1 MTIGWHFDNTYSK
14 LPNVFLSEISPIPVK
29 SPDLLI
35 LNDNLSKELEL
46 NFSKTNKE
54 NLSQLFSGNLLPE
67 NSKAIA
73 QAYAGHQFGHFT
85 MLGDGRATLIGE
97 HLTKN
102 NYRFDIQFKGSG
114 KTPFSRNGDGRAAL
128 GPMLREY
135 IISEAMHSLR
145 IPTTRSLAV
154 VKTGENVLRETPLQ
168 GAILTRVASSHL
180 RVGTFQ
186 YIAARQEKENLIT
199 LVDYTIDRHYPNIK
213 ESKNKALDLLKAL
226 MEKQIKLVINWMR
239 VGFIHGVM
247 NTDNMAISGETIDY
261 GPCAFMDT
269 YDPQTVF
276 SSIDQL
282 GRYAYFNQPSI
293 TKWNLARF
301 AECLIPLIDENKDKA
316 IKIATETIN
325 SFEKIYEIKWLNMM
339 RDKLGLFGEEPK
351 DQVLILDLL
360 KVLMEKQINLVINWM
375 RVGFIHGVM
384 NTDNMT
390 ISGETIDYG
399 PCAFMDT
406 YDPQTVFSS
415 IDQLGRYAYFNQ
427 PSITKWNLARFAE
440 CLIPL
445 INEDKDKA
453 IKIVTEEINNFEK
466 IYEIKWLNMMRD
478 KLGLFGEDSKDQ
490 VLILDLL
497 TWMHQN
503 KADYTN
509 TFCYLMNAKIQNNKI
524 FNNENFIVWKKRW
537 EERLRLNNNTPEKYL
552 KLMKSVNPLI
562 IPRNHKV
569 EEALEFANN
578 NDLSLVKKLIKILE
592 KPYENQKGIDEYQS
606 TAPISDQKY
615 QTFCG
620 T

>member
-14 LPNVFLSEISPIPVK
+14 LPETFISNTSPTPVKAPELIVLNDGLVKKLGLNFLSMNKKE
-29 SPDLLI
+29 
-35 LNDNLSKELEL
+35 LSK
-46 NFSKTNKE
+46 
-54 NLSQLFSGNLLPE
+54 LFSGNSLPKD
-67 NSKAIA
+67 SKTIS

-85 MLGDGRATLIGE
+85 MLGDGRAVLMGE
-97 HLTKN
+97 HVTKDN
-102 NYRFDIQFKGSG
+102 ERFDIQFKGSG
-114 KTPFSRNGDGRAAL
+114 ITPFSRNGDGRAAL

-135 IISEAMHSLR
+135 IISEAMHALN
-145 IPTTRSLAV
+145 IPTTRSLSV
-154 VKTGENVLRETPLQ
+154 VKTGEDVVRENILP

-186 YIAARQEKENLIT
+186 YIAARQNVDELKT
-199 LVDYTIDRHYPNIK
+199 LVDYTLDRHYPNIK
-213 ESKNKALDLLKAL
+213 KSKN
-226 MEKQIKLVINWMR
+226 Q
-239 VGFIHGVM
+239 
-247 NTDNMAISGETIDY
+247 AI
-261 GPCAFMDT
+261 
-269 YDPQTVF
+269 
-276 SSIDQL
+276 
-282 GRYAYFNQPSI
+282 
-293 TKWNLARF
+293 
-301 AECLIPLIDENKDKA
+301 
-316 IKIATETIN
+316 
-325 SFEKIYEIKWLNMM
+325 
-339 RDKLGLFGEEPK
+339 
-351 DQVLILDLL
+351 DLL
-360 KVLMEKQINLVINWM
+360 KVLMEKQIDLVINWM

-415 IDQLGRYAYFNQ
+415 IDQFGRYAYFNQ

-440 CLIPL
+440 CLVPL
-445 INEDKDKA
+445 VNEDKDKA
-453 IKIVTEEINNFEK
+453 IEIVTEEINNFEK

-478 KLGLFGEDSKDQ
+478 KLGLFGEDPKDQ

-503 KADYTN
+503 KTDYTN
-509 TFCYLMNAKIQNNKI
+509 TFCYLMNEKIQDKKA

-537 EERLRLNNNTPEKYL
+537 EERLKLNNNTPEKYL

-569 EEALEFANN
+569 EEALTLANN
-578 NDLSLVKKLIKILE
+578 GDLSLFNRLIEILRN
-592 KPYENQKGIDEYQS
+592 PYLVNKNSLELM
-606 TAPISDQKY
+606 TPAPHSNKKY